1 MSATTFL
8 RRRNY
13 AGDTCKNEEFPAA
26 TFGKAFCIFWYL
38 GLAKNIDWCNDN
50 FDAITIKAEKLYKI
64 VTETPDKMK
73 NLTKRCCDFKKL
85 ELVLEKRKK

>member
-26 TFGKAFCIFWYL
+26 TFGKAFCNFRYL
-38 GLAKNIDWCNDN
+38 GLAKNKQLKDSGWKTYPQV
-50 FDAITIKAEKLYKI
+50 A
-64 VTETPDKMK
+64 
-73 NLTKRCCDFKKL
+73 KKPENTAFSASL
-85 ELVLEKRKK
+85 QVPFMVK